1 MKANHLAGA
10 QLKSANLT
18 GAKLLEANLQDADIS
33 GADLSQANG
42 EGIKLSG
49 ATAKKT
55 AFKGA
60 VLAGATIEGA
70 TFVQS
75 DMSDVSLVNSLIAK
89 CEFYSCELT
98 GLRLHGS
105 TLRDLVMQ
113 YSNLGALEA
122 TNVTVVKTEAEPP
135 RELKAVFSGKI
146 SDYKW
151 PVDKKYGWYAG
162 RTALR

>member
-1 MKANHLAGA
+1 MKANLAGA

-18 GAKLLEANLQDADIS
+18 GAKLFEANLQDADIS
-33 GADLSQANG
+33 GADLSRANG
-42 EGIKLSG
+42 DGIKLSG

-55 AFKGA
+55 VFKGA

-70 TFVQS
+70 AFVQS
-75 DMSDVSLVNSLIAK
+75 DMTDVSLENSLIAK

-105 TLRDLVMQ
+105 TLKDLVIQMT
-113 YSNLGALEA
+113 NLGQLEA
-122 TNVTVVKTEAEPP
+122 TNITFVKTETEPP

-146 SDYKW
+146 ADFKW
-151 PVDKKYGWYAG
+151 PVDKKYGWRAG
-162 RTALR
+162 LS